1 LFIQRRFAQA
11 SLNVFPGGAVARGRA
26 GILGEQAAVALLLAL
41 VGGLVDGV
49 GYVLLAHLF
58 TAHMSGNSIAM
69 AVHAGEGSWHQAF
82 HRAFPIPLFFLGVIF
97 GAALSEMLVRRGV
110 RSSFAASLG
119 LEALLLTLFMVYGKS
134 ALHGTGF
141 EPATGSLF
149 YLLAALP
156 ALAIGL
162 QNATLRRVG
171 GSGVRTTYI
180 TGMLTNA
187 GEELVVYLY
196 WLRDRLRP
204 GRRWLLLRLTP
215 RQAPF
220 QRMLLHLGLW
230 FCYVGG
236 AVGGV
241 LSKQRWEMLCL
252 LPPIF
257 CLFLIAGVDLVW
269 PIGGVR
275 DRIAAAQKS

>member
-1 LFIQRRFAQA
+1 
-11 SLNVFPGGAVARGRA
+11 VARGRV

-41 VGGLVDGV
+41 VGGYVDGV
-49 GYVLLAHLF
+49 GYVLLAKLF

-69 AVHAGEGSWHQAF
+69 AVHAAEGNWHEAF
-82 HRAFPIPLFFLGVIF
+82 HRAFPIPLFFLGVIL

-134 ALHGTGF
+134 MLHGGVF
-141 EPATGSLF
+141 DPATGPLF
-149 YLLAALP
+149 YLLTALP

-171 GSGVRTTYI
+171 SSGVRTTYI

-187 GEELVVYLY
+187 GEEFVVYLY
-196 WLRDRLRP
+196 WLRARLRP
-204 GRRWLLLRLTP
+204 GRRWLLLRLTS
-215 RQAPF
+215 RQSSF

-236 AVGGV
+236 ALGGV
-241 LSKQRWEMLCL
+241 VCKQRWELLCL
-252 LPPIF
+252 LPPIV
-257 CLFLIAGVDLVW
+257 CLFVMASVDLVW
-269 PIGGVR
+269 PIGGSRGR
-275 DRIAAAQKS
+275 DAAAQKK